1 MAYCKDPFHTSRQLK
16 RANRTFNS
24 IVNIGVRAAKAWEKE
39 AKAQQRAQE
48 RQQVA
53 YQRYLAQEE
62 RNRVRELR
70 AQEAAERREERE
82 REASLRRLE
91 REIAKAER
99 EAQKAAILK
108 AKNDEIQRIE
118 AEMDAINE
126 DNTLWCNMHHY
137 IDPIITNADIEKAIK
152 ECLAERADIKSNNL
166 FTEEYPSKAPF
177 IACADLEAENKFR
190 VKVYEIEVK
199 EEKKNF
205 CNTETN
211 YNMILGEE
219 PTKDA
224 IILELTDTAAKTIKA
239 FWPWKEKRLRKEFV
253 EKRADVTYYERHSE
267 WQKRKDEYKEIVN
280 KAAERL
286 AERKASLT
294 EQKKLSKEYI
304 EQRSEELFQA
314 ELATWTEQRNQFFD
328 TYLQTMSN
336 LIDGDKDYVL
346 NAINDAFSNDAEELP
361 MEYFLEISYDEV
373 TGKVVVDLD
382 LPEIEDIPQN
392 KIEVNPSG
400 KRSVRSKSQT
410 NLREDYA
417 SCVCGLSMY
426 VAGIIFNTCIKIKE
440 VEISGFTQR
449 CGENSALATDQYV
462 LLVRYTREQFRE
474 IDFEKLTSLETINF
488 FKHNMDMTKSF
499 VLKEINLNKAR
510 EKMEAF
516 TPAVYAEYIAK
527 PNKVNIV
534 EDERI

>member
-1 MAYCKDPFHTSRQLK
+1 MGYCKDPFGMSRQMS
-16 RANRTFNS
+16 RANKTFNG
-24 IVNIGVRAAKAWEKE
+24 IVRAGVRAAKAWERE
-39 AKAQQRAQE
+39 AKAQQRAHE
-48 RQQVA
+48 RQQAA
-53 YQRYLAQEE
+53 YQRYLVQEE
-62 RNRVRELR
+62 RNRIRAIK
-70 AQEAAERREERE
+70 AQEVADRRAEREREAAMRREERE
-82 REASLRRLE
+82 R
-91 REIAKAER
+91 AKAER
-99 EAQKAAILK
+99 ERQKAAQIK

-126 DNTLWCNMHHY
+126 ENTLWCSMHHY
-137 IDPIITNADIEKAIK
+137 IDPIITIDDVKKAITD
-152 ECLAERADIKSNNL
+152 CLVERADIKSNNL
-166 FTEEYPSKAPF
+166 FTTEYPAKAPF
-177 IACADLEAENKFR
+177 IARADLEAENKFR
-190 VKVYEIEVK
+190 VKEYEIEVK

-253 EKRADVTYYERHSE
+253 EKRADVTYYERHAE
-267 WQKRKDEYKEIVN
+267 WQKRRDEYKQILN

-286 AERKASLT
+286 AERKASLA

-361 MEYFLEISYDEV
+361 MEYFLEISYDEI
-373 TGKVVVDLD
+373 TGKVSVDLD

-392 KIEVNPSG
+392 KIVVNPSG

-417 SCVCGLSMY
+417 NCVCGLSMY

-462 LLVRYTREQFRE
+462 LLVRYTREQFIE
-474 IDFEKLTSLETINF
+474 IAFEQLTSLEIINF

-499 VLKEINLNKAR
+499 VLKEINLDKAR

-516 TPAVYAEYIAK
+516 LPAVYGEYIAK

-534 EDERI
+534 EDESI

>member
-1 MAYCKDPFHTSRQLK
+1 MGYCKDPFGMNR
-16 RANRTFNS
+16 RASKSLNS
-24 IVNIGVRAAKAWEKE
+24 ILNAGVRAAKAWERE
-39 AKAQQRAQE
+39 AKAQQRARE
-48 RQQVA
+48 RQQAA
-53 YQRYLAQEE
+53 YQRYLVQEE
-62 RNRVRELR
+62 RNRIRAIK
-70 AQEAAERREERE
+70 AQEVAERRAEREREAALRREERE
-82 REASLRRLE
+82 R
-91 REIAKAER
+91 AKAER
-99 EAQKAAILK
+99 ERQKAAQIK

-126 DNTLWCNMHHY
+126 ENTLWCSMHHY
-137 IDPIITNADIEKAIK
+137 IDPIITIADVEKAITD
-152 ECLAERADIKSNNL
+152 CLAERADIKSNNL
-166 FTEEYPSKAPF
+166 FTTEYPAKAPF
-177 IACADLEAENKFR
+177 IARADLEAENKFR
-190 VKVYEIEVK
+190 VKECEIEVK

-253 EKRADVTYYERHSE
+253 EKRADVTYYERHAE
-267 WQKRKDEYKEIVN
+267 WQKRRDEYKQIVN
-280 KAAERL
+280 KAVEKL
-286 AERKASLT
+286 TERKASLA

-314 ELATWTEQRNQFFD
+314 ELATWTERRNQFFD

-336 LIDGDKDYVL
+336 LIGGDKDYVL
-346 NAINDAFSNDAEELP
+346 NAINDAFSSDAEELP
-361 MEYFLEISYDEV
+361 VEYFLEISYDEIS
-373 TGKVVVDLD
+373 GKVIVDLD

-392 KIEVNPSG
+392 KIVVNPSG

-417 SCVCGLSMY
+417 HCVCGLSMY

-462 LLVRYTREQFRE
+462 LLVSYPREQFMQ
-474 IDFEKLTSLETINF
+474 IAFENLTSLEIINF

-499 VLKEINLNKAR
+499 VLKEINLDKAR

-516 TPAVYAEYIAK
+516 IPAVYEEYIAK

-534 EDERI
+534 GDESI

>member
-1 MAYCKDPFHTSRQLK
+1 MGYCKDPFGMSRQMS
-16 RANRTFNS
+16 RANKTFNG
-24 IVNIGVRAAKAWEKE
+24 IVRAGVRAAKAWERE
-39 AKAQQRAQE
+39 AKAQQRAHE
-48 RQQVA
+48 RQQAA
-53 YQRYLAQEE
+53 YQRYLVQEE
-62 RNRVRELR
+62 RNRIRAIK
-70 AQEAAERREERE
+70 AQEVADRRAEREREAAMRREERE
-82 REASLRRLE
+82 R
-91 REIAKAER
+91 AKAER
-99 EAQKAAILK
+99 ERQKAAQIK

-126 DNTLWCNMHHY
+126 ENSLWCSMHHY
-137 IDPIITNADIEKAIK
+137 IDPIITNTDVEKAITD
-152 ECLAERADIKSNNL
+152 CLAERADIKSNNL
-166 FTEEYPSKAPF
+166 FTIEYPAKAPF
-177 IACADLEAENKFR
+177 IARADLEAENKFR
-190 VKVYEIEVK
+190 VNVYEIEVK

-211 YNMILGEE
+211 YNLILGEE

-224 IILELTDTAAKTIKA
+224 IVQELTDTAAKTIKA

-253 EKRADVTYYERHSE
+253 EKRADVTYYERHAE
-267 WQKRKDEYKEIVN
+267 WQKRRDEYKQIVN

-286 AERKASLT
+286 TERKASLA

-304 EQRSEELFQA
+304 EHRSEELFQA

-361 MEYFLEISYDEV
+361 MEYFLEISYDEI
-373 TGKVVVDLD
+373 TGKVSVDLD

-392 KIEVNPSG
+392 KIVVNPSG

-417 SCVCGLSMY
+417 NCVCGLSMY

-449 CGENSALATDQYV
+449 CGDNSALATDQYV
-462 LLVRYTREQFRE
+462 LLVRYTREQFME
-474 IDFEKLTSLETINF
+474 IVFEQLTSLEIINF

-499 VLKEINLNKAR
+499 VLKEINLDKAR

-516 TPAVYAEYIAK
+516 LPAVYGEYIAK

-534 EDERI
+534 EDESI

>member
-1 MAYCKDPFHTSRQLK
+1 MGYCKDPFGMSRQMS
-16 RANRTFNS
+16 RANKTFNG
-24 IVNIGVRAAKAWEKE
+24 IVRAGVRAAKAWERE
-39 AKAQQRAQE
+39 AKAQQRAHE
-48 RQQVA
+48 RQQAA
-53 YQRYLAQEE
+53 YQRYLVQEE
-62 RNRVRELR
+62 RNRIRAIK
-70 AQEAAERREERE
+70 AQEVADRRAEREREAAMRREERE
-82 REASLRRLE
+82 R
-91 REIAKAER
+91 AKAER
-99 EAQKAAILK
+99 ERQKAAQIK

-126 DNTLWCNMHHY
+126 ENSLWCSMHHY
-137 IDPIITNADIEKAIK
+137 IDPIITNADVEKAITD
-152 ECLAERADIKSNNL
+152 CLAERADIKSNNL
-166 FTEEYPSKAPF
+166 FTIEYPAKAPF
-177 IACADLEAENKFR
+177 IARADLEAENKFR
-190 VKVYEIEVK
+190 VNVYEIEVK

-211 YNMILGEE
+211 YNLILGEE

-224 IILELTDTAAKTIKA
+224 IVQELTDTAAKTIKA

-253 EKRADVTYYERHSE
+253 EKRADVTYYERHAE
-267 WQKRKDEYKEIVN
+267 WQKRRDEYKQILN

-286 AERKASLT
+286 AERKASLA

-361 MEYFLEISYDEV
+361 MEYFLEISYDET
-373 TGKVVVDLD
+373 TGKVSVDLD

-392 KIEVNPSG
+392 KIVVNPSE

-417 SCVCGLSMY
+417 NCVCGLSMY

-462 LLVRYTREQFRE
+462 LLIRYTREQFME
-474 IDFEKLTSLETINF
+474 IAFEKLTSLEIINF

-499 VLKEINLNKAR
+499 VLKEINLDKAR

-516 TPAVYAEYIAK
+516 IPAVYEEYIAK

-534 EDERI
+534 GDESI

>member
-1 MAYCKDPFHTSRQLK
+1 MGYCKDPFGMSRQMS
-16 RANRTFNS
+16 RANKTFNG
-24 IVNIGVRAAKAWEKE
+24 IVRAGVRAAKAWERE
-39 AKAQQRAQE
+39 AKAQQRAHE
-48 RQQVA
+48 RQQAA
-53 YQRYLAQEE
+53 YQRYLVQEE
-62 RNRVRELR
+62 RNRIRAIK
-70 AQEAAERREERE
+70 AQEVADRRAEREREAAMRREERE
-82 REASLRRLE
+82 R
-91 REIAKAER
+91 AKAER
-99 EAQKAAILK
+99 ERQKAAQIK

-126 DNTLWCNMHHY
+126 ENNLWCSMHHY
-137 IDPIITNADIEKAIK
+137 IDPIITNADVEKAITD
-152 ECLAERADIKSNNL
+152 CLAERADIKSNNL
-166 FTEEYPSKAPF
+166 FTIEYPAKAPF
-177 IACADLEAENKFR
+177 IARADLKAENKFR
-190 VKVYEIEVK
+190 VNVYEIEVK

-211 YNMILGEE
+211 YNLILGEE

-224 IILELTDTAAKTIKA
+224 IVQELIDTAAKTIKA

-253 EKRADVTYYERHSE
+253 EKRSDVTYYERHAE
-267 WQKRKDEYKEIVN
+267 WQKRRDEYKQIVN

-286 AERKASLT
+286 AERKASLA

-361 MEYFLEISYDEV
+361 MEYFLEISYDEI
-373 TGKVVVDLD
+373 TGKVSVDLD
-382 LPEIEDIPQN
+382 LLEIEDIPQN
-392 KIEVNPSG
+392 KIVVNPSG
-400 KRSVRSKSQT
+400 KRSIRSKSQT

-417 SCVCGLSMY
+417 NCVCGLSMY

-462 LLVRYTREQFRE
+462 LLVRYTREQFME
-474 IDFEKLTSLETINF
+474 IVFEQLTSLEIINF

-499 VLKEINLNKAR
+499 VLKEINLDKAR

-516 TPAVYAEYIAK
+516 IPAVYGEYIAK

-534 EDERI
+534 EDESI